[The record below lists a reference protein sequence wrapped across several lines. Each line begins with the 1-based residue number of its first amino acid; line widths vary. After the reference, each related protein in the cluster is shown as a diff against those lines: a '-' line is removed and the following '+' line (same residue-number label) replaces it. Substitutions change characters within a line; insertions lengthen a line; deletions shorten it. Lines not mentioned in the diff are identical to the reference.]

1 MMGPGFAAAGCGPI
15 GWFIGLLLVG
25 FLIYLLLKNK
35 KGPAQPNR
43 SDSSDAMEQLKMRL
57 AQGQITLEE
66 YQKMKETLS
75 K

>member
-1 MMGPGFAAAGCGPI
+1 MMGPSFAAAGCGPI

-35 KGPAQPNR
+35 KGPDQPNR
-43 SDSSDAMEQLKMRL
+43 SDSSEAMEQLKMRL
-57 AQGQITLEE
+57 AKGEIGVEE
-66 YQKMKETLS
+66 YQKMKETLL